1 VGKTSRFRPTPAE
14 IRAAAEIEF
23 EQASKPKQLEAPKLS
38 QEERDAAME
47 ETSWHQLEEGQRA
60 TPLTIQDLWK

>member
-23 EQASKPKQLEAPKLS
+23 ELASKPKQLEGPKLS

-47 ETSWHQLEEGQRA
+47 ETREIREKLRISLGVN
-60 TPLTIQDLWK
+60 